1 MDREPKQVTNMPDT
15 ISIGRDG
22 ALTIP
27 LAMRRRL
34 GLGEGTQVMIEE
46 TRDGL
51 MIRPIFPEP
60 ETYTSERKAEF
71 LLNNAIGADDYQA
84 ARAAVR
90 SLGLDPET
98 IPHERRAE

>member
-1 MDREPKQVTNMPDT
+1 MDCGPQQVTNMPDT

-34 GLGEGTQVMIEE
+34 GLGEGTRVLIEE
-46 TRDGL
+46 TREGL
-51 MIRPIFPEP
+51 MIRPALPEP
-60 ETYTSERKAEF
+60 ETYTPERKAEF

-84 ARAAVR
+84 ARTAVR
-90 SLGLDPET
+90 SLGLDPDA
-98 IPHERRAE
+98 IPHERPE